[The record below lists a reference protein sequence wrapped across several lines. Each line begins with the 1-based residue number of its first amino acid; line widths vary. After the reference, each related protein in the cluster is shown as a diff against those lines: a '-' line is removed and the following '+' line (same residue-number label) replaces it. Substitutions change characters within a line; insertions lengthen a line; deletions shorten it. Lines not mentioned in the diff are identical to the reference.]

1 MTQSR
6 KFVLKETALVFA
18 GVMICVALMCAVYAM
33 LGRFGTKVVLGGIV
47 GGVLATANFFFM
59 AVGAELAADKAEQ
72 DNVGGGKALI
82 RSSYLIRLV
91 VLFVILFACAKSGF
105 FDIIALVLPLA
116 FVRPVLSIG
125 EFFRKSGDKKQ

>member
-1 MTQSR
+1 MTESR

-18 GVMICVALMCAVYAM
+18 GVMICVGLMCLVYAM
-33 LGRFGTKVVLGGIV
+33 LGRFGTDVVLGGLV

-59 AVGAELAADKAEQ
+59 AVSAELAADKAEQ
-72 DNVGGGKALI
+72 DNVKGGKAMI
-82 RSSYLIRLV
+82 QSSYLIRLV
-91 VLFVILFACAKSGF
+91 VLFAVLFACAKSGW
-105 FDIIALVLPLA
+105 FDLIALVLPLA

>member
-18 GVMICVALMCAVYAM
+18 GVMVCVALMCAVYAM
-33 LGRFGTKVVLGGIV
+33 LGKFGTDVVLGGVV

-72 DNVGGGKALI
+72 DNVSGGKALI
-82 RSSYLIRLV
+82 QSSYIIRLV
-91 VLFVILFACAKSGF
+91 VLFVILFACAKSGW
-105 FDIIALVLPLA
+105 FDAIALVLPLV
-116 FVRPVLSIG
+116 FVRPVLSIC
-125 EFFRKSGDKKQ
+125 EFFRKAGEPKA